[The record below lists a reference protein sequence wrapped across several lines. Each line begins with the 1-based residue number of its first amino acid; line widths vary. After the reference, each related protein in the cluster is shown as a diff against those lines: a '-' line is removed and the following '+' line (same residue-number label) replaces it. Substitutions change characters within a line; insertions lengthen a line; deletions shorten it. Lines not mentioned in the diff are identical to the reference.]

1 MFFNFKRNVINFI
14 IIFQPVI
21 SFWKQT
27 IIIVSDIIIFSSYFF
42 IEVSWSFMRSWMLAR
57 SDFKYKRKNQCELR
71 VALSGSLV
79 NLTYHLGMLRWV
91 ELINFDGLLILD
103 IITNSNMDG
112 PITWLERN
120 FEKNLSRE

>member
-1 MFFNFKRNVINFI
+1 
-14 IIFQPVI
+14 
-21 SFWKQT
+21 
-27 IIIVSDIIIFSSYFF
+27 
-42 IEVSWSFMRSWMLAR
+42 MLAR

-112 PITWLERN
+112 PIT
-120 FEKNLSRE
+120 